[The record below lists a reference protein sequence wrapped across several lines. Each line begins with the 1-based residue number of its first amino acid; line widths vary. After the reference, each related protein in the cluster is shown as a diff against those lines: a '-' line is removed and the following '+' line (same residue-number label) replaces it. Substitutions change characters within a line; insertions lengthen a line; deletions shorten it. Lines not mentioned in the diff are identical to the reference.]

1 MRIGAIDLGTNSCRM
16 LLADYSQGKVKEVKK
31 ELRIVRLGEGV
42 DRNRHLSTEA
52 AERALQVILEF
63 VEEMKAHS
71 VEAITIIGTSALR
84 DVNNA
89 FLLAE
94 RIREKTGLELNIISG
109 AEEARL
115 NYLGA
120 GLEGD
125 GNLVLD
131 IGGGSTEFIWQDE
144 GGKLNYRSLDMGAV
158 RMTERHIRDVEK
170 EISAEE
176 LQLIEEDVRRTME
189 GKLKDIPVN
198 IHRAVGLGGTITTLA
213 AIDQGLEEYDS
224 ARIHGYLLH
233 RKQIEGILQRL
244 AELNL
249 QERRK
254 IRGLEPGRADI
265 ITAGTKILAT
275 IMDILVIE
283 SVRASEQD
291 LLYGAIIKLA
301 ESLV

>member
-94 RIREKTGLELNIISG
+94 EDPGKNRPGIKYHFRGRRGQAELSWGRIRGGWYSCP
-109 AEEARL
+109 
-115 NYLGA
+115 
-120 GLEGD
+120 
-125 GNLVLD
+125 D

-291 LLYGAIIKLA
+291 LFIWGYY
-301 ESLV
+301 